1 MTDKSETDSSTT
13 ENAHTH
19 PHHNAHKHDSKCK
32 NKSKW
37 SVNKLFWGLLLIL
50 VGGLMLASNFGL
62 VDVKWGNIWRLWPLI
77 IISTGLSIMSF
88 KNIFWRILMVVLVM
102 ATLGAITWVVIG
114 DTSNLS
120 PIHSQ
125 EMSVDKITNDVEQA
139 EVSIKAGASAL
150 KINTTDQKEIVKVKL
165 DSNVTTL
172 AKTSTLNSR
181 SQQIDFYMSNNS
193 NWWVGDIRNVWDVKL
208 SQGLPITLNV
218 DAGASD
224 TQIDTSN
231 AKLREMN
238 IKAGA
243 SNLNIKL
250 GKIENVSNINIDS
263 GASSVVLKI
272 PSGVGVRLSLEGGLT
287 TKYLSDLNKTT
298 DNVFESPDFSKSKQ
312 QINIVAKIGVS
323 SFTVERY

>member
-1 MTDKSETDSSTT
+1 MSDKPDIDNTV
-13 ENAHTH
+13 AHDTH
-19 PHHNAHKHDSKCK
+19 SHQNNNSHKYDSKCK

-88 KNIFWRILMVVLVM
+88 KNLFWRILMIVFVV

-125 EMSVDKITNDVEQA
+125 QMTVDKITNDIEQA
-139 EVSIKAGASAL
+139 DISIKAGASAL
-150 KINTTDQKEIVKVKL
+150 KINTADQKEIVKVKL

-172 AKTSTLNSR
+172 SKTSSLNNKTQR
-181 SQQIDFYMSNNS
+181 IDFYMNNNS

-208 SQGLPITLNV
+208 SQSLPVTLNV

-231 AKLREMN
+231 AKLKEMN

-250 GKIENVSNINIDS
+250 GKNENVSNVNIDS

-272 PSGVGVRLSLEGGLT
+272 PSGVGVRLNLEGGLT
-287 TKYLSDLNKTT
+287 SKYLSDLTKTAENT
-298 DNVFESPDFSKSKQ
+298 FESSDFSKSKQ
-312 QINIVAKIGVS
+312 QIYIVAKIGVS
-323 SFTVERY
+323 SFTIDRY